1 MSKQKEKV
9 NVDALT
15 EAKNALRVYETMK
28 QSVKFFEDM
37 VDYHIKHAKATIS
50 RIEKAE
56 SEALNSDENKT
67 L

>member
-1 MSKQKEKV
+1 MAKKETLSDLDPLV
-9 NVDALT
+9 

-28 QSVKFFEDM
+28 QSVKFFDDM

-56 SEALNSDENKT
+56 SEALNSD
-67 L
+67 